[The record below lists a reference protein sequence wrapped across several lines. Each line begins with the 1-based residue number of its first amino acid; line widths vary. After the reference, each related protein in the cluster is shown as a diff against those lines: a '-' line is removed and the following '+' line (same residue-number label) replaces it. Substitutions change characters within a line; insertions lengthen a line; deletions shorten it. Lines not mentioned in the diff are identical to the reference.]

1 MPKAVRSGAARAQSW
16 ESAIVE
22 NNHYLPRETHDR
34 VAFGRA
40 LDVTE

>member
-1 MPKAVRSGAARAQSW
+1 MPNAVRRGAACAQSW

-22 NNHYLPRETHDR
+22 NNHYLPRETNDR
-34 VAFGRA
+34 VAFWRA